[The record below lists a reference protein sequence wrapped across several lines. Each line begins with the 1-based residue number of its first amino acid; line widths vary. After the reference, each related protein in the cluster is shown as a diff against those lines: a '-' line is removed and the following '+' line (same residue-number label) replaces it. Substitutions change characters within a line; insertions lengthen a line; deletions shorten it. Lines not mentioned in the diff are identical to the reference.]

1 LTKKPVSKKAETADR
16 SGKSPD
22 LEAISTPVRLPI
34 KQIARDAKFQVRNKL
49 NEGTVKR
56 YENNYRS
63 GREMPPVKVALV
75 KNVPIL
81 VDGWHRLRALENL
94 GKAHV
99 EAEVQKATRRE
110 ALWMAASANLDHG
123 LPLKQRELRAVF
135 RAYIRADRHVLP
147 TGNLKSYREIAADL
161 GKPHGTIYNWMK
173 KDFPRVAAQLSGD
186 GGGIGGLPE
195 EPLDAASSHVAAA
208 RTAMAKLTAAFSGTS
223 DAADRG
229 MIIDELETALSQMR
243 GSGNWNA
250 PDY

>member
-1 LTKKPVSKKAETADR
+1 MKKPVPTRAASINESDTA
-16 SGKSPD
+16 PD
-22 LEAISTPVRLPI
+22 ANSTSTAVRLPI
-34 KQIARDAKFQVRNKL
+34 NQIARDAKFQVRNKL
-49 NEGTVKR
+49 NEATVKR

-75 KNVPIL
+75 NNVPIL

-99 EAEVQKATRRE
+99 EAEVQKASRRE

-123 LPLKQRELRAVF
+123 LPLKSGELRAVF
-135 RAYIRADRHVLP
+135 RAYIRANRHVLP
-147 TGNLKSYREIAADL
+147 KGNLKSYREIAADL

-173 KDFPRVAAQLSGD
+173 KDFPRVADQLSGD
-186 GGGIGGLPE
+186 EGGIGGLPE
-195 EPLDAASSHVAAA
+195 EPLEAASAHVAAA
-208 RTAMAKLTAAFSGTS
+208 RVAMAKLTAAFSGTS
-223 DAADRG
+223 DADERG
-229 MIIDELETALSQMR
+229 TIIDELDAALSQMR